1 MGVFEL
7 GTDSYTPAMFE
18 IWLATPGDAQ
28 LIGQQRRQMFL
39 DAGQPYD
46 EVMVAMEQAFVPW
59 VRTKI
64 AEDRYVGFLASEEGV
79 VVGGAGLWLMEFPP
93 HFLDPAPVRAYLLNF
108 YTAAEFRGRG
118 LAKTLLAKCVEEARV
133 RGCKVVTLHASK
145 FGKPVYEKYGFKQT
159 NEMMLL
165 FNPSEGDRTVT
176 NEPKPAG

>member
-1 MGVFEL
+1 MFEL

-18 IWLATPGDAQ
+18 IRLATPGDAQ

-39 DAGQPYD
+39 DAGQPDD
-46 EVMVAMEQAFVPW
+46 EVMAAMEQAFVPW

-64 AEDRYVGFLASEEGV
+64 AEDRYIGWLASEDGV

-118 LAKTLLAKCVEEARV
+118 LAKTLLARCVEEARV
-133 RGCKVVTLHASK
+133 RGCEVVTLHASK
-145 FGKPVYEKYGFKQT
+145 FGKPIYEKYGFKQT

-165 FNPSEGDRTVT
+165 FNPRKGDKTVSASDKT
-176 NEPKPAG
+176 AS